1 MTAQPISHALSRR
14 DASRGIRFAASPK
27 PHVPYATHCAALMD
41 ALFKPG
47 ALRVAQQRVAVA
59 PAGVAGL
66 MLACVSIAAC
76 RQAESRPLALAP
88 APRHASSAVVV
99 PALPSTT
106 GVSVF
111 GDADGAPKKGTHDA
125 LALHGVH
132 TKYPT
137 ASVDDRVAANTDSAD
152 GAMSVAASNE
162 PASSTSS
169 TLPAE
174 SATALNAEAPAFA
187 PPPAAVASSHAAVLP
202 RADALPEIM
211 RTWAAW
217 GVPAVAVIVV
227 CAAVA
232 LTRRRRRRKQADADA
247 PKVIGWKGWKY
258 DDTAANARAAFFG
271 AEVPELPQVWPIR
284 KVQLEERAEH
294 GSIRP
299 ATDGRYG
306 LLKPVRPLRVSLS
319 LEDDAFVHWSTT
331 DGVSSWETE
340 PATSAQGALPLSQ
353 AMGEHVVTEID
364 ADVPNEVADA
374 YTHAEHVIAAQAQ
387 PTVDHDG
394 AARHTQDHEAQ
405 QGADAANDN
414 NLRTRAEAH
423 HHDAINREA
432 LAQEQAPEHNNQDH
446 SANVAAEALRLKA
459 AEREALARADAL
471 RREAEER
478 EANAHAEA
486 LRQEALERE
495 TQARAEEERRAAAE
509 REAHAQAEA
518 LRRQAEALAAQQHE
532 AQRRKD
538 EALALQEALGARRTA
553 VMDAKKQ
560 LTMGHPHQALATLSP
575 VLSAPN
581 VSGEAWTVAGW
592 SWWRIARDNG
602 HDAAH
607 AAGEAIRAF
616 RAAMVAEPERE
627 SLLGSALIRCHL
639 FMADHLQGQARATV
653 LDAALALMHEAAGR
667 RSGDSTFISERAH
680 ALYERALLSSSN
692 ERAALLD
699 QARQALSQ
707 LPSDDDDAR
716 NLLVSIVTAQA
727 EGLQGRTA
735 DALFARATDLLK
747 QTLRDAA
754 PDMHDHWLARLIDVE
769 LMRLRQ
775 LKAAAR
781 VMHLRHLRDTYA
793 SELQQARS
801 AAPLLSWIMVL
812 REWAAMLSERP
823 AREKLAEVEAMLLR
837 IEALAPEDIGSV
849 HFARAYYLR
858 LRAAHEPAGPALEA
872 LDAADALLATA
883 QSPVLVPETIAL
895 ERAEVAMMRAR
906 FTKGVERTQ
915 ALARA
920 ATLADAAVSVNDGN
934 LPSALT
940 CAITARL
947 SLAEEAALSASD
959 IEVLETLAT
968 RLLDVLPHQ
977 AGALQLAAR
986 CASACGRHADAV
998 RLCEA
1003 CWQAGSRDSSL
1014 LRLWRLALERSNT
1027 SSAQDD
1033 LPWKRFNQCVRTA
1046 QSIGQSVR

>member
-14 DASRGIRFAASPK
+14 DASRGFRFTASPK
-27 PHVPYATHCAALMD
+27 PHVPYSMHCATLMY

-47 ALRVAQQRVAVA
+47 ALRVAQQRIALA

-66 MLACVSIAAC
+66 VLACVSIAAC

-88 APRHASSAVVV
+88 APRHASGAFVV
-99 PALPSTT
+99 PALPSST
-106 GVSVF
+106 GASVF
-111 GDADGAPKKGTHDA
+111 SDADGARMKGTHGA
-125 LALHGVH
+125 LALHGLH
-132 TKYPT
+132 TKHTT
-137 ASVDDRVAANTDSAD
+137 ASVDDRVAAQADSAED
-152 GAMSVAASNE
+152 TTSVAASDE

-169 TLPAE
+169 SLPAE
-174 SATALNAEAPAFA
+174 SATTLNAEAPAFA
-187 PPPAAVASSHAAVLP
+187 SLPATVAPSRAAVLP

-217 GVPAVAVIVV
+217 GVPAAAVIVV

-284 KVQLEERAEH
+284 KVQLEEHTGH

-306 LLKPVRPLRVSLS
+306 LLKPVHPHRVSLL
-319 LEDDAFVHWSTT
+319 LEDDAFVHWSTA
-331 DGVSSWETE
+331 DGVASWETE
-340 PATSAQGALPLSQ
+340 PVTTTQGALHPSQ
-353 AMGEHVVTEID
+353 TTGEHIATEID
-364 ADVPNEVADA
+364 ADVPNEVAGA
-374 YTHAEHVIAAQAQ
+374 HTHAEHVIAAQAQ
-387 PTVDHDG
+387 PAVDHN
-394 AARHTQDHEAQ
+394 AAPHHTQDHEAQ
-405 QGADAANDN
+405 QETDAADDHGQ
-414 NLRTRAEAH
+414 RTRAEAH
-423 HHDAINREA
+423 HHAAIHREA
-432 LAQEQAPEHNNQDH
+432 LAQEQAPERETQEHD
-446 SANVAAEALRLKA
+446 ANVAAEALRPEI
-459 AEREALARADAL
+459 AERGALTRGDAL

-478 EANAHAEA
+478 EAHAHAEA

-495 TQARAEEERRAAAE
+495 TQTRAEEERRAAAE
-509 REAHAQAEA
+509 REVQTQAEA
-518 LRRQAEALAAQQHE
+518 LRRQAEAREAQQHE

-560 LTMGHPHQALATLSP
+560 LTMGHPQQALATLSP

-602 HDAAH
+602 PDAVS

-616 RAAMVAEPERE
+616 RAAMAAEPERE

-639 FMADHLQGQARATV
+639 FMADHLQGQARAEV

-667 RSGDSTFISERAH
+667 RLGDSTFISERAR
-680 ALYERALLSSSN
+680 ALYERALLSSP
-692 ERAALLD
+692 EKRAALLD

-735 DALFARATDLLK
+735 DALFSRATDLLK

-812 REWAAMLSERP
+812 REWSAMLSERP

-837 IEALAPEDIGSV
+837 IETLAPEDIGSV

-906 FTKGVERTQ
+906 FTKGSGRTQ

-947 SLAEEAALSASD
+947 SLAEEATPSASD
-959 IEVLETLAT
+959 TEALETLAT

-977 AGALQLAAR
+977 PEALHLAAR
-986 CASACGRHADAV
+986 CALVCGRDANAV
-998 RLCEA
+998 WLCEA
-1003 CWQAGSRDSSL
+1003 SWQAGSRDGSL
-1014 LRLWRLALERSNT
+1014 LRLWRRALERINAT
-1027 SSAQDD
+1027 TAQDD
-1033 LPWKRFNQCVRTA
+1033 LQWKRFNQCVRTA